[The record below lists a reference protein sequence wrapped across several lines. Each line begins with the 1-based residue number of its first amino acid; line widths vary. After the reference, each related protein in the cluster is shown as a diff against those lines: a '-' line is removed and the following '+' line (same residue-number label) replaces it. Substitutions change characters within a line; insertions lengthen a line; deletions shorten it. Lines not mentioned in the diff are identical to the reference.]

1 MDAENSA
8 LLSEINDILN
18 CNISQYKQ
26 DAMPIILYHIREKD
40 AGQEIDLFLFEHHWV
55 HQRETVETP
64 KLLGLN
70 LQYTVLYFGQ
80 KLSIQMW
87 RCVWLSHQSHFNCS
101 YEMFCDDQHA
111 SKNSPMVF
119 YMYTTVQ
126 MFVVSKILMFY

>member
-55 HQRETVETP
+55 HQRETVEDCWDSQTVRIKSTVYSTLFWPKTVHSDVKVCLTVTP
-64 KLLGLN
+64 IT
-70 LQYTVLYFGQ
+70 LQLFLWDVLWWPTCI
-80 KLSIQMW
+80 K
-87 RCVWLSHQSHFNCS
+87 
-101 YEMFCDDQHA
+101 
-111 SKNSPMVF
+111 K
-119 YMYTTVQ
+119 
-126 MFVVSKILMFY
+126 